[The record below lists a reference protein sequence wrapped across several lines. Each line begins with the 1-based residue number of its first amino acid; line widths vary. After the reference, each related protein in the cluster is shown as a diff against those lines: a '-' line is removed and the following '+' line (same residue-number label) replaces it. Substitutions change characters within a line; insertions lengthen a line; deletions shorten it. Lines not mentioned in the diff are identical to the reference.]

1 MVGRELCQVLKKGG
15 FVFGTCLEGYGQPRW
30 PRYTAQIG
38 LDFVFLDTEHTPLD
52 LETLAWAVQDYAA
65 QSIAP
70 LVRIPSVS
78 ASLGAKALDLGAH
91 GVVAPY
97 IETVTQVKEMIGAI
111 KYRPLKGEALDKV
124 LNREN
129 SLSDETAA
137 YLAEFNQDAVLWIMI
152 ESPAGADKLDEI
164 LSLGGV
170 DGVLIGPHDLSVSC
184 GVPEQYEHPRFIERV
199 ERVIRVCK
207 NHSISVGIH
216 ISWGDLEYERIW
228 IQKGC
233 NIVLHSSDTFCF
245 ASNMAR
251 ELNGLREDIDLNTK
265 SSTAING
272 RKGHAV

>member
-1 MVGRELCQVLKKGG
+1 MIGRELCQVLKKGEI
-15 FVFGTCLEGYGQPRW
+15 VFGTCLEGYGQPRW
-30 PRYTAQIG
+30 PRYFAQMG
-38 LDFVFLDTEHTPLD
+38 LDYVFLDTEHTPLN
-52 LETLAWAVQDYAA
+52 LETLAWAAQAYAA

-129 SLSDETAA
+129 SLSVETAP

-152 ESPAGADKLDEI
+152 ESLAGADKLDEM
-164 LSLGGV
+164 LSVKGL
-170 DGVLIGPHDLSVSC
+170 DGVLIGPHDLSISC

-199 ERVIRVCK
+199 EQVIRVCIK
-207 NHSISVGIH
+207 HSISVGIH
-216 ISWGDLEYERIW
+216 VSWGDLEYERTW

-251 ELNGLREDIDLNTK
+251 EINILREDADPNTK
-265 SSTAING
+265 SSTAIDG